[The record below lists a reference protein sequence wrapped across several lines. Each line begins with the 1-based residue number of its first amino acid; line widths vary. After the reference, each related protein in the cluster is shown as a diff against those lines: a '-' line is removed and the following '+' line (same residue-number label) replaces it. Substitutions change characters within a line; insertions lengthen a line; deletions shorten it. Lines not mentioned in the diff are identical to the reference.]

1 MQLWKETPSE
11 SITLI
16 FILDK
21 QQGSLEWTWVD
32 FFFVSLMSSKRLNK
46 DTEELNIAVY
56 NTVNIKILYLSKKG
70 I

>member
-70 I
+70 F